1 MASKLIMRQYIPLP
15 PHPAGDFDHGDIYL
29 PNGRV
34 FVANTAAGTVEV
46 IDGEHLRHLTTIPGC
61 PEASGVLCT
70 QDEALIFAAA
80 RGAGKLLVIDPA
92 TNAVLRTVA
101 VGSRPNGL
109 AWDRRRKRL
118 LVADVQD
125 NTARLVDPQAG
136 EVMAQVELP
145 GRPRWAVYHQARD
158 RFLVNIREPACVA
171 VLSADPFA
179 LVEQFPVW
187 SPGPHGLDLD
197 QEGRRAFVACD
208 GSTVVTLDLA
218 SGREQARV
226 SIAGPPDAIWHNHR
240 LGRLYVAIAHL
251 GILDEAPGVI
261 NVVNTQSMT
270 VEDQLPTEVGA
281 HTTAYDA
288 LRQRL
293 YVFLPS
299 CRVAVYEESEVG

>member
-1 MASKLIMRQYIPLP
+1 MASKLALRQYIPLP
-15 PHPAGDFDHGDIYL
+15 PHPAGDYDHGDVYL
-29 PNGRV
+29 ESGRV
-34 FVANTAAGTVEV
+34 FVANTAVGTVEV
-46 IDGEHLRHLTTIPGC
+46 IDGEHLHHVATIPGC
-61 PEASGVLCT
+61 PEASGVLCA
-70 QDEALIFAAA
+70 QEDALLFAAA
-80 RGAGKLLVIDPA
+80 RGAGKLLVIDPT

-101 VGSRPNGL
+101 VGQKPNGL
-109 AWDRRRKRL
+109 AWDRRRKHL
-118 LVADVQD
+118 LVADVQE
-125 NTARLVDPQAG
+125 NKARLIDPQVG
-136 EVMAQVELP
+136 EVIASVELP

-179 LVEQFPVW
+179 LFERFPVW

-208 GSTVVTLDLA
+208 GSTVVTLDLD

-226 SIAGPPDAIWHNHR
+226 AIAGPPDAIWHNHQ
-240 LGRLYVAIAHL
+240 LDRLYVAIAHL

-270 VEDQLPTEVGA
+270 VEEQIPTEVGA
-281 HTTAYDA
+281 HTTAFDA

-299 CRVAVYEESEVG
+299 CRVAVYEESEVA